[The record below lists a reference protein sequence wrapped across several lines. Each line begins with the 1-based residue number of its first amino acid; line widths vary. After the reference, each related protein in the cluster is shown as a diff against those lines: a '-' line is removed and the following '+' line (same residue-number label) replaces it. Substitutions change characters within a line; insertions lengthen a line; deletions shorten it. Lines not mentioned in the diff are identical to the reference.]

1 MKPSQIAEKD
11 RGDLPVRPSPA
22 VPSTHRKV
30 NGAGKTAFGQHAI
43 EDGKGL
49 DTAITGASFGAQD
62 TQRQP

>member
-1 MKPSQIAEKD
+1 MKPSQIAEKVQ
-11 RGDLPVRPSPA
+11 GDQPVQPSPA
-22 VPSTHRKV
+22 VLSTQRKV
-30 NGAGKTAFGQHAI
+30 DGAGKTAFGQHAI